1 MTAIRKLA
9 ELIPDIKVGKPA
21 ESAIEFIVE
30 SARPGEVISISDEDY
45 YSDQLWRSYEGMCPP
60 AY

>member
-9 ELIPDIKVGKPA
+9 ELITDIKAAKPA

-30 SARPGEVISISDEDY
+30 SARPGEVIYIDDEDY
-45 YSDQLWRSYEGMCPP
+45 YNHHLWRSYQGIRSQL
-60 AY
+60 